1 MARNKLHMTSENS
14 AEWLASCGFIFPTN
28 EIELAR
34 FNKLY
39 ANIDSTITGNEV
51 DPFKIINGSKDV
63 KNQKPFQAPLSIPMG
78 QYQMVARNMNNL
90 PSHILD
96 RMKKNQETKP
106 DNDNGAEEKN
116 DK

>member
-1 MARNKLHMTSENS
+1 MARNKLHITSENS

-39 ANIDSTITGNEV
+39 GDLDPSITGKEV
-51 DPFKIINGSKDV
+51 DPFKIIKGAVIEKQNY
-63 KNQKPFQAPLSIPMG
+63 FHAALHIPMS
-78 QYQMVARNMNNL
+78 QYQMVARNMNDL

-96 RMKKNQETKP
+96 KIKSNQETKP
-106 DNDNGAEEKN
+106 DNDNSAEEKN
-116 DK
+116 NK

>member
-1 MARNKLHMTSENS
+1 MARNKLHITSENS

-39 ANIDSTITGNEV
+39 GDIDPSIAGNEV
-51 DPFKIINGSKDV
+51 DPFRIINGSKGNV
-63 KNQKPFQAPLSIPMG
+63 KQRPIQAPSYIPMN
-78 QYQMVARNMNNL
+78 QYQMVARNSKDL

-96 RMKKNQETKP
+96 KMKNNQETKS
-106 DNDNGAEEKN
+106 DNDNSTEEENNK
-116 DK
+116 

>member
-1 MARNKLHMTSENS
+1 MARNKLHITSENS

-39 ANIDSTITGNEV
+39 GDVDPSITGNEV
-51 DPFKIINGSKDV
+51 DPFKIIKGAAIVEKKKS
-63 KNQKPFQAPLSIPMG
+63 FQAPLHIPMS
-78 QYQMVARNMNNL
+78 QYQMVARNMNDL

-96 RMKKNQETKP
+96 KMKNNQETQS
-106 DNDNGAEEKN
+106 DNDNSTEEKDN
-116 DK
+116 K